1 MTLIADYI
9 RYVSEVRRYSPRT
22 ASIYA
27 DTLERFREFVQA
39 DSDDVLLCSLTPQII
54 RSWEVHLLDARKESA
69 RTVTMRLS
77 VLSGFCRYMMKA
89 GRIDSNPVRLVGRPK
104 QEKRLPD
111 FVQADA
117 MARYRSGTEFFASR
131 EVFEAADI
139 AMYDQILDRLIV
151 DLLYGTGMRR
161 AELIGVNRS
170 DYDASRGVM
179 HVLGKGDKMRE
190 IPLVDTLCEE
200 LSLYLRLVDNVG
212 IEVRDVPAPLLV
224 TKAGGRL
231 YPMLVQRAV
240 KGGLGSVSGIT
251 GRKSP
256 HVLRHTLA
264 TELLDAG
271 TDLSSIK
278 ELLGHS
284 SLAATQVYTHN
295 SIEKLKKVYGSA
307 HPRAS
312 KK

>member
-27 DTLERFREFVQA
+27 DTLERFREFVEA
-39 DSDDVLLCSLTPQII
+39 DSDAALLESLTPQII
-54 RSWEVHLLDARKESA
+54 RTWEVHLLDARKESA

-77 VLSGFCRYMMKA
+77 VLSGFCRYAMKTGKVEA
-89 GRIDSNPVRLVGRPK
+89 NPVRLVGRPK

-131 EVFEAADI
+131 EAFEAADI
-139 AMYDQILDRLIV
+139 AMYDRILDRLIV

-161 AELIGVNRS
+161 AEIIGVNRS
-170 DYDASRGVM
+170 DFDASRGVM

-240 KGGLGSVSGIT
+240 KEGLGSVSGIT